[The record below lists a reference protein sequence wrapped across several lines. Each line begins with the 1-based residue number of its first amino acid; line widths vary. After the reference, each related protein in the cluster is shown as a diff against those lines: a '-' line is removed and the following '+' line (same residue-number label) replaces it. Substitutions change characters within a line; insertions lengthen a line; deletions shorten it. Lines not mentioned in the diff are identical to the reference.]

1 MAPKIAR
8 RHFLALPLGLLLL
21 PRPSVAATSTRKDF
35 TFRVDV
41 GVLFDLL
48 TFTVAGALVEEVD
61 VQAGRYRVAFSGEGS
76 GITNRTEATGI
87 IRAGRFMPVETKSTG
102 TVRGR
107 VNRVDVRYD
116 YERGRVEYHSVGHTL
131 LLGRRR
137 QVDDV
142 LRLPIAQP
150 LDDVLSATLNFAAN
164 KLDLDADGSYRT
176 AVVRRARAEN
186 EGPDDISASGY
197 RAEIVPLRFRVS
209 VDPVTGQLTALV
221 DLTGFSSWARSSRP
235 ARITFDARR
244 HLESVDSSLILGSSV
259 KVRLA
264 AGA

>member
-1 MAPKIAR
+1 MVPQIAR
-8 RHFLALPLGLLLL
+8 RHFLALPLGLLLV

-107 VNRVDVRYD
+107 ENRVDVRYD

-142 LRLPIAQP
+142 P
-150 LDDVLSATLNFAAN
+150 LCANDSETRTSPGITVEGGARCLSHGNPEE
-164 KLDLDADGSYRT
+164 
-176 AVVRRARAEN
+176 AEWS
-186 EGPDDISASGY
+186 P
-197 RAEIVPLRFRVS
+197 
-209 VDPVTGQLTALV
+209 
-221 DLTGFSSWARSSRP
+221 
-235 ARITFDARR
+235 
-244 HLESVDSSLILGSSV
+244 
-259 KVRLA
+259 A
-264 AGA
+264 AGPCRHGGA

>member
-1 MAPKIAR
+1 MVPQIAR
-8 RHFLALPLGLLLL
+8 RHFLALPLGLLLV

-107 VNRVDVRYD
+107 ENRVDVRYD

-137 QVDDV
+137 QVDDDG
-142 LRLPIAQP
+142 RAEALP
-150 LDDVLSATLNFAAN
+150 L
-164 KLDLDADGSYRT
+164 
-176 AVVRRARAEN
+176 AVVLADRRPHARVREAGVDQDPVRERDRVRRMRGRARPGRERVRHK
-186 EGPDDISASGY
+186 
-197 RAEIVPLRFRVS
+197 RAE
-209 VDPVTGQLTALV
+209 
-221 DLTGFSSWARSSRP
+221 ARK
-235 ARITFDARR
+235 IN
-244 HLESVDSSLILGSSV
+244 
-259 KVRLA
+259 
-264 AGA
+264 